1 MSREEINV
9 PGGSDESELY
19 SSLLHLEEL
28 ESLLEDLEEH
38 LARADTDKLP
48 GDLRERLDRLGLSG
62 QDDVRLRIA
71 QLHSKLDR
79 DA

>member
-1 MSREEINV
+1 MSSEGINV
-9 PGGSDESELY
+9 PAGSDESELY

-38 LARADTDKLP
+38 SAQADSDKLP
-48 GDLRERLDRLGLSG
+48 VDLRERLDRLGMSSRGDL
-62 QDDVRLRIA
+62 RLQIA